1 MENSQQNEIL
11 QVKNLITELN
21 NNINQINDKI
31 ITINN
36 IITQINAIML
46 NNINNKSN
54 QINNF
59 MKIMTSFN
67 PSFKDYNFNANNDIL
82 QKFFPIKNEKKLEEL
97 NEEKFEEDIIEAV
110 MKEGNTTRE
119 KAIKALKMHGGDPVE
134 ALLEVGYEQNE
145 EKNSKEKE
153 KELKEN
159 FDQEQESLIKTV
171 VEEGK
176 CSREDAI
183 KALEN
188 HRWDPVEALLEVG
201 I

>member
-1 MENSQQNEIL
+1 MENSQQNETL

-67 PSFKDYNFNANNDIL
+67 PSFKDYNFNASNDI
-82 QKFFPIKNEKKLEEL
+82 QKSLKKKIEEL
-97 NEEKFEEDIIEAV
+97 SEEKFEEDIIETV

-134 ALLEVGYEQNE
+134 ALLEVGCEQNE
-145 EKNSKEKE
+145 EKNSKDKE

-159 FDQEQESLIKTV
+159 FDQDQESLIKTV

-188 HRWDPVEALLEVG
+188 HRWDPVEALLEIG
-201 I
+201 M